1 MKKKIYLLIAMCM
14 MILPFTVLAE
24 EKESLYTIEN
34 LEDVL
39 TRKKVEHDLSGYEE
53 TEEQVPV
60 YLFYGEN
67 CGFCEKFIVFLNSI
81 VKDYGEYFR
90 LEAYEVSDRNNNDL
104 MTKVARF
111 MRKDAGGVPL
121 IVIGDKAFTGYSSS
135 YDKEI
140 KKAITDQYE
149 KEIDDR
155 YDVLKEM
162 ENPSPNKDW
171 VAVVIIGVV
180 ILIGIGGLVYI
191 ARKN

>member
-14 MILPFTVLAE
+14 MILHFTVLAE

-60 YLFYGEN
+60 YLFYGES